1 MWQST
6 QHNRESGSTMRQ
18 KRVLKRSVH
27 FDTKEKRYK
36 KEKLYIKV
44 TQEEWDSSTQKMFR
58 KLSKNEFHKM

>member
-1 MWQST
+1 
-6 QHNRESGSTMRQ
+6 MRQ
-18 KRVLKRSVH
+18 KRVLKWSVH
-27 FDTKEKRYK
+27 FDTKEKPYK